1 MGSKILTFSSIALF
15 VISLV
20 LLTVGFS
27 CMIIPSIIVVMTYWY
42 KTTSFQNSDIQFYI
56 KYNKE
61 KVVNNEEDYSSTQ
74 DWYDQDNRKNEKKT
88 YNIALAFDVL
98 AWIVTILVIGLLLVS
113 LKVSNKLVKF
123 LTIGLSILSLIF
135 IIISFGSFTRLP
147 NALLQDVKDQ
157 GFSGCADKDY
167 CSKFLNG
174 KHNGPSVGWSVVV
187 ASMLFT
193 FGGIILSTFTLL
205 KY

>member
-27 CMIIPSIIVVMTYWY
+27 SYWY
-42 KTTSFQNSDIQFYI
+42 VYESRIDSDTKIYI

-61 KVVNNEEDYSSTQ
+61 KIVDEDRETSYTQ
-74 DWYDQDNRKNEKKT
+74 DWSDQDDRKNEKKT

-135 IIISFGSFTRLP
+135 IIISFGSFTKLP
-147 NALLQDVKDQ
+147 DAIDQDIKDRNLI
-157 GFSGCADKDY
+157 CNDDI
-167 CSKFLNG
+167 CEKFLNG
-174 KHNGPSVGWSVVV
+174 SSNGPSVGWSVVV

-193 FGGIILSTFTLL
+193 FGGILISAFTLL
-205 KY
+205 KH